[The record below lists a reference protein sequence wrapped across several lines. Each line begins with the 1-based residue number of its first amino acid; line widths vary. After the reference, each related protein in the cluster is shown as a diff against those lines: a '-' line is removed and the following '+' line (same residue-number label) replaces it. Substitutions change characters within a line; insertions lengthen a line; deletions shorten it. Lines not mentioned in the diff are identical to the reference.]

1 LPAWESRSVHA
12 SFFRA
17 INTDGLVQHREHDL
31 GSRPRLWWCPAGPS
45 AELPLHAAGIYTGIR
60 QDCLANYVVSSY
72 TPTLSALINAQS
84 VAAKDRS
91 QDEATV
97 VLVSVSDAPGL
108 PSLPNTRVEADRIR
122 DIMPSAGLTTLSGN
136 QTSIDNVL
144 KALPYASVL
153 HLACHGHQSQ
163 DDTLTSGFSLH
174 DGRLTLKRL
183 MELDLSRA
191 ELAYLSACET
201 ASTDEYQPDEAIS
214 LAATMLFVGF
224 KSVIATMWCAPC
236 KDELATTLSFTTRS
250 MNDVDGPF
258 IAERVYQAIFRDGK
272 LDLNAV
278 PYALDAAVRQL
289 RQTGAH
295 PSRWATYVH
304 IGA

>member
-1 LPAWESRSVHA
+1 VHTPV
-12 SFFRA
+12 SHA
-17 INTDGLVQHREHDL
+17 IDTNARIQRREHDL
-31 GSRPRLWWCPAGPS
+31 GSRPRLWWCPAGPFT
-45 AELPLHAAGIYTGIR
+45 ELPLHAAGVYRGTR

-84 VAAKDRS
+84 AVNIDRPQNES
-91 QDEATV
+91 NIL
-97 VLVSVSDAPGL
+97 LVSVPDAPGL
-108 PSLPNTRVEADRIR
+108 PSLPNAQVEADRVR
-122 DIMPSAGLTTLSGN
+122 DIMPLAGLTTLSGH
-136 QTSIDNVL
+136 QTSIENVL
-144 KALPYASVL
+144 KALPNASVL

-183 MELDLSRA
+183 MDLDLPRA

-201 ASTDEYQPDEAIS
+201 ASTDEYQPDEAIN

-224 KSVIATMWCAPC
+224 KSVIATMWCVPC
-236 KDELATTLSFTTRS
+236 KDELAMTPSFTTRS

-258 IAERVYQAIFRDGK
+258 IAERVYRAIFRDGK

-278 PYALDAAVRQL
+278 PYALDGAVRAL
-289 RQTGAH
+289 RESGAH

>member
-1 LPAWESRSVHA
+1 LE
-12 SFFRA
+12 
-17 INTDGLVQHREHDL
+17 
-31 GSRPRLWWCPAGPS
+31 SRPRLWWCPAGPS
-45 AELPLHAAGIYTGIR
+45 AELPLHAAGIYKGAR

-72 TPTLSALINAQS
+72 TPTLSALINVQS
-84 VAAKDRS
+84 AATRDRP
-91 QDEATV
+91 QDESNV
-97 VLVSVSDAPGL
+97 LLVSVPNAPGL
-108 PSLPNTRVEADRIR
+108 PPLPNTRVEADLIR
-122 DIMPSAGLTTLSGN
+122 KIMPSTALIALSGN
-136 QTSIDNVL
+136 QTSIENIL
-144 KALPYASVL
+144 GALPDASVL

-163 DDTLTSGFSLH
+163 DNMLASGFSLH

-183 MELDLSRA
+183 MELDLPHA

-201 ASTDEYQPDEAIS
+201 ASTDEYQPDEAIN

-224 KSVIATMWCAPC
+224 KSVIATMWYVPRE
-236 KDELATTLSFTTRS
+236 DELAMTLSFAIRS

-258 IAERVYQAIFRDGK
+258 VAERVYRAIFLDGK

-278 PYALDAAVRQL
+278 PYALDGAVREL
-289 RQTGAH
+289 RESGAH